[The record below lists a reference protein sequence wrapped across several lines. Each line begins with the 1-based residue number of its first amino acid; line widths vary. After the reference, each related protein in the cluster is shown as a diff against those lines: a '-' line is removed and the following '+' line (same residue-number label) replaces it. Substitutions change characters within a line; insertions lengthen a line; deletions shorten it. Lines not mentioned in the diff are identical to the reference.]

1 MTTKDIVKKLNKNRP
16 AIFDEEKKKAEKVVQ
31 PVQAPV
37 ETKSQIIRNQDTGKI
52 SGITTPSGE
61 TFLGSPK
68 TVQEI
73 AENQRQQFEAPA
85 GTIEASQVA
94 AEQQLREQG
103 IAALEQ
109 AQNRP
114 ALNLPTDAQNVG
126 LGQAALSGAAYII
139 PGAVGGAAVGGV
151 AGAGAG
157 AIPGAAVGAVAGFLT
172 GVRSSIKQQIGEGI
186 TAKGDVKVLKSN
198 LKKAITDI
206 NQGGNS
212 PEDIAFFYDNLD
224 QMRIN
229 QAQVKADSQTVWAL
243 AAGED
248 ATLELERYE
257 KFFRYQLPLLENELN
272 QAVLNPNPSKIL
284 VDFEE
289 Q

>member
-248 ATLELERYE
+248 ATIELERYE
-257 KFFRYQLPLLENELN
+257 KFFRYELPLLENELN